1 MYSVYSDDICIHND
15 AYLDNGYKLIGP
27 KLTLEDNSAGSFE
40 MTIPLNNAGYDSAKR
55 LASTIHI
62 ERDGK
67 FFWEG
72 RIINEK
78 SDFQKQR
85 RVTCEGELG
94 YLNDTTQPPGE
105 YHDYTV
111 RQFLT
116 ALITEHNR
124 KVDDSK
130 KFTVGAVTVTDANDS
145 LYRYT
150 NNEKTFKCIQE
161 KLVDRL
167 GGHIRT
173 RHADGVRYLDYL
185 AEYPN
190 TNTQE
195 VRFGE
200 NLLDFTKNF
209 DLTKLATVI
218 TPRGARL
225 EESPIEALEAYTTVE
240 SVNGGS
246 IYVTS
251 EEAIKTY
258 GWIEQVVD
266 WNDVNIPANLLRKAK
281 EYLKDVQFEGMV
293 LKLSAF
299 DLHHISKTTE
309 PISLLDQVRCVS
321 PPHGMDRYFPVT
333 KMSIPLDQPDQA
345 TYTFGSTE
353 QLSLTANNKKIN
365 SQILKRID
373 ELPTKESIL
382 KAAKDNA
389 TALITMATNG
399 FITITKNEY
408 GAQELYITD
417 TVDYT
422 KATRLWRW
430 NINGLGYSKDGG
442 KTFGL
447 AMTMDGAI
455 VADFVTAGTMSA
467 DRVRTGILKSQN
479 GNTSWDLNTGV
490 LTMVKGSISL
500 GNGRFSVDDSGYLT
514 STSGKIGGFNI
525 STSAIYNESLYLD
538 KNGLTI
544 KRDDVAIGRIGT
556 NSIKGYPTQRGL
568 VFDLDPNG
576 NYMAWAY
583 KRSGGTDYDIVM
595 AYAASYTNG
604 FSTGKMNMGVDLD
617 MMGHNIQNGWI
628 NPNSGGAVGGI
639 TGTMNFVK
647 VNSMSS
653 DGTVSSWSNGCR
665 LEFKKGFLVGATF

>member
-15 AYLDNGYKLIGP
+15 AFLDNGYKLISP

-40 MTIPLNNAGYDSAKR
+40 MTIPLNNVGYDRAKR

-116 ALITEHNR
+116 VLIAEHNR

-130 KFTVGAVTVTDANDS
+130 KFTVGAVTVTDSNDS

-150 NNEKTFKCIQE
+150 NSETTFKCIQE

-266 WNDVNIPANLLRKAK
+266 WDDVNIPANLLRKAK
-281 EYLKDVQFEGMV
+281 EYLKDVQFEEMV
-293 LKLSAF
+293 LELSAF

-309 PISLLDQVRCVS
+309 PISL
-321 PPHGMDRYFPVT
+321 
-333 KMSIPLDQPDQA
+333 
-345 TYTFGSTE
+345 
-353 QLSLTANNKKIN
+353 SLIH
-365 SQILKRID
+365 I
-373 ELPTKESIL
+373 
-382 KAAKDNA
+382 
-389 TALITMATNG
+389 
-399 FITITKNEY
+399 
-408 GAQELYITD
+408 
-417 TVDYT
+417 
-422 KATRLWRW
+422 
-430 NINGLGYSKDGG
+430 
-442 KTFGL
+442 
-447 AMTMDGAI
+447 
-455 VADFVTAGTMSA
+455 
-467 DRVRTGILKSQN
+467 
-479 GNTSWDLNTGV
+479 
-490 LTMVKGSISL
+490 
-500 GNGRFSVDDSGYLT
+500 
-514 STSGKIGGFNI
+514 
-525 STSAIYNESLYLD
+525 
-538 KNGLTI
+538 
-544 KRDDVAIGRIGT
+544 
-556 NSIKGYPTQRGL
+556 
-568 VFDLDPNG
+568 
-576 NYMAWAY
+576 
-583 KRSGGTDYDIVM
+583 
-595 AYAASYTNG
+595 
-604 FSTGKMNMGVDLD
+604 
-617 MMGHNIQNGWI
+617 
-628 NPNSGGAVGGI
+628 
-639 TGTMNFVK
+639 
-647 VNSMSS
+647 
-653 DGTVSSWSNGCR
+653 
-665 LEFKKGFLVGATF
+665 